1 MNERPAGFV
10 ESSRVPS
17 RPRENPH
24 LMSDVAP
31 CEPTSGVSAAGSSGV
46 SAAATLLADFGP
58 DDPARQL
65 PTFPV
70 EAPTSRIVAALES
83 VDPASLSPIDL
94 VEWVAGW
101 HQVMAATTA
110 HQARGVHVA
119 ATRPGPMG
127 DFVTDEVACA
137 LVVTRQSVEQLVG
150 RAAGLDASP
159 ELAEALMLGLVDAR
173 KVDVILLGTLTLP
186 ESSRRCVIAQA
197 TDVARG
203 LTAPQLRRHVRRL
216 VLVADPAS
224 AEQREKEARKERGVD
239 LRWGHDSMAW
249 VSAYLPAAAA
259 MSAMT
264 VIEALAAAA
273 GAHDDR
279 TVDQRRADAF
289 ADVFASILDA
299 DQAPDGTPL
308 ARRHGQRASVNVTV
322 AASTLLD
329 LDDLPGDLAG
339 YGPIPAHVAREIAQ
353 DATWSRILTE
363 PASGAFVERSRGTY
377 RPGADLTR
385 TVITRDVTCTY
396 PGCRQSAARSELDHI
411 EPFNHA
417 DPRAGGA
424 TSEDNLHAVC
434 KHHHQAKTAKLWNS
448 RRDKATGNTI
458 WTSPLGI
465 TYVRSPVPVYA
476 GEAVYGPHRPQR
488 APQERPPF

>member
-17 RPRENPH
+17 RPREDPH

-159 ELAEALMLGLVDAR
+159 ELAEALVLGLVDAR

-322 AASTLLD
+322 AASTLLG
-329 LDDLPGDLAG
+329 LDDLPADLAG
-339 YGPIPAHVAREIAQ
+339 YGPIPAHVARKIAQ

-363 PASGAFVERSRGTY
+363 PASGAFLERSRGTY

-434 KHHHQAKTAKLWNS
+434 KHHHQAKTAKLWNA

-458 WTSPLGI
+458 WTRPLGI

-476 GEAVYGPHRPQR
+476 GEAVYGPHHPQR